1 MNNNPKNDIAE
12 EYQLFPLSDVDNRS
26 KRRNML
32 IRHDYYSADSAHGRS
47 LLESV
52 FEAIEDSD
60 IEIETVYLID
70 SGVKLCSEDSSLYN
84 SFLGFVTRYGA
95 NIFCCSSSIETYSIR
110 LSEQLINIICVPSY
124 DFFTEIIQEKDLI
137 IID

>member
-60 IEIETVYLID
+60 LVSIQFLPAVRNQIRCQYILLQFVDLDLFHTFERTV
-70 SGVKLCSEDSSLYN
+70 N
-84 SFLGFVTRYGA
+84 
-95 NIFCCSSSIETYSIR
+95 
-110 LSEQLINIICVPSY
+110 
-124 DFFTEIIQEKDLI
+124 
-137 IID
+137 